1 MSTSVH
7 TRNCSFYYESVHLY
21 FPILVRRYK
30 RNLKDPLPM
39 RETSAD
45 GRKAGRRVLKSGAP
59 E

>member
-1 MSTSVH
+1 MYTSVH
-7 TRNCSFYYESVHLY
+7 TRNCSSYYESVHLY
-21 FPILVRRYK
+21 FLILVRRYE
-30 RNLKDPLPM
+30 RNLDDPLPM